1 MDTPVEQTAASSVM
15 TPVDPLEA
23 QVQAAQEEIEQ
34 AITRAG
40 LLRDPYRHP
49 LRALVTVLGVFPALV
64 RRLDRLLDRAQN
76 PLDDKTRALFV
87 EAAAKEMPYA
97 LKSAAGPFLAEE
109 VRKAAK
115 RWAWEYVAFLL
126 LAFAVGAVV
135 MWRADRWIG
144 EIEAKR
150 IEGAAFMTQIAEEN
164 DASTLRDYCY
174 AHPTQQ
180 GANWWRCSLPDVW
193 VVAPPGQSKRAAA
206 K

>member
-1 MDTPVEQTAASSVM
+1 MDTPVEQVAASRVRS
-15 TPVDPLEA
+15 PVDPLDA

-34 AITRAG
+34 AIARAG

-109 VRKAAK
+109 TRTAAK
-115 RWAWEYVAFLL
+115 RWAWEYVAFLSM
-126 LAFAVGAVV
+126 AFAVGAVA

-144 EIEAKR
+144 EVEARR
-150 IEGAAFMTQIAEEN
+150 IEGAAFMTQLAEEN
-164 DASTLRDYCY
+164 DASALREYCY

-180 GANWWRCSLPDVW
+180 GTNWWRCALPDVW
-193 VVAPPGQSKRAAA
+193 VIAPPEQGKKAAA

>member
-1 MDTPVEQTAASSVM
+1 MDKHVEQTAASNAVA
-15 TPVDPLEA
+15 PVDPLDA
-23 QVQAAQEEIEQ
+23 QVQAAQEEIEES
-34 AITRAG
+34 ITRAG

-109 VRKAAK
+109 TRKAAK

-126 LAFAVGAVV
+126 MAFAVGAVA

-144 EIEAKR
+144 EVEAKR
-150 IEGAAFMTQIAEEN
+150 IEGAAFMAQLAEEN
-164 DASTLRDYCY
+164 DANTLREYCY

-180 GANWWRCSLPDVW
+180 GANWWRCSLDVW
-193 VVAPPGQSKRAAA
+193 VVAPPAQGKKAAA
-206 K
+206 R